1 MKDLVKCL
9 LELNITISSCESF
22 TGGLFVSSL
31 SSFAGISQVYKGSII
46 TYQNEV
52 KENVLGIDHELIEK
66 YGSVSEIVAIEMAR
80 SCLKLLKSD
89 ISVSF
94 TGNAGPNPIEN
105 KEVGLCYIVIIYKGY
120 EEIIECRFKGSRNRI
135 RRSAVN
141 KACRRILCIIQ
152 EKSL

>member
-22 TGGLFVSSL
+22 TGGLFASSL

-52 KENVLGIDHELIEK
+52 NENVLGIDHELIEK

-80 SCLKLLKSD
+80 
-89 ISVSF
+89 
-94 TGNAGPNPIEN
+94 
-105 KEVGLCYIVIIYKGY
+105 
-120 EEIIECRFKGSRNRI
+120 
-135 RRSAVN
+135 
-141 KACRRILCIIQ
+141 
-152 EKSL
+152 